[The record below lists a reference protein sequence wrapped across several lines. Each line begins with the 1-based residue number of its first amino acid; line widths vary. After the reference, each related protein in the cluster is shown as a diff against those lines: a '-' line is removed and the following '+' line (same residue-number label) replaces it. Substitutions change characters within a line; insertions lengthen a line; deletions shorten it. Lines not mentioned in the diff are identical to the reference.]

1 MNQCIS
7 ICCYLPFAITNEIN
21 VQISSWAGEM
31 KTAKMSLKPF
41 ENWVWKVWEHGRGV
55 RHWPH
60 WPWVGVH
67 MNSLHE
73 LLNVMFESKPTHL
86 LSQGT
91 FLNIMENKLV
101 GVYSKEVMTWVCAVW
116 LKITIHLRSDVLCTG
131 TEEMLRRC
139 GRKIHKVIYE
149 NVISTS
155 ENCSMSRGLFHFLRC
170 SFLCHLRRYFKMI
183 KWHI

>member
-1 MNQCIS
+1 MKLMCK
-7 ICCYLPFAITNEIN
+7 LAHELGNEN
-21 VQISSWAGEM
+21 CQNESETVWELSLKGLRTRPGRKTLTPLTLSGSSHEQSSWVTKYDVWIQAH
-31 KTAKMSLKPF
+31 MSA
-41 ENWVWKVWEHGRGV
+41 EQYG
-55 RHWPH
+55 
-60 WPWVGVH
+60 
-67 MNSLHE
+67 
-73 LLNVMFESKPTHL
+73 L

-116 LKITIHLRSDVLCTG
+116 LKITVRLRSDVLYTG
-131 TEEMLRRC
+131 TEEILRRC

-155 ENCSMSRGLFHFLRC
+155 ENCSMSRGSFHFLRC